1 MSQSTPLTVFVL
13 SDSVGQTALQLAQA
27 ALAQYP
33 NIKPDIIRFPFVHSV
48 DKLTDVLSKAV
59 PGETIVVHTL
69 ATTGLSEIAQNYCD
83 AKKIA
88 SFDMMSPLSKLITA
102 QTGLAPSGE
111 AGALHHL
118 NERYFDRISAMEF
131 AVTYDDGK
139 DPHGF
144 LEADIVLLG
153 VSRTSKTPLSL
164 FLANRNIKV
173 ANLPIV
179 PQAHIPDE
187 IWHVD
192 PKKIIGLMNTP
203 EVLNNIR
210 RERMIAYGLNPDTT
224 YSDMDEIKAEL
235 DFAQDLYDKIGCQV
249 INVANRSIEETA
261 AIILEQTGLDFA
273 SSSTDHV
280 N

>member
-33 NIKPDIIRFPFVHSV
+33 NVKPDIIRFPFVHSV

-59 PGETIVVHTL
+59 PEETIVVHTL

-88 SFDMMSPLSKLITA
+88 SFDMMSPLTKLITA
-102 QTGLAPSGE
+102 KTSLAPSGE

-118 NERYFDRISAMEF
+118 NDRYFDRISAMEF
-131 AVTYDDGK
+131 AVMYDDGK

-192 PKKIIGLMNTP
+192 SKKIIGLMNTP